1 MPKRRLIVLQ
11 NDQAWNDYLIEAF
24 NDTPS
29 TPEIVT
35 SAAAAPPLIRQ
46 GNPDVVFANPSLL
59 TAPLTAALRM
69 HRTSN
74 ADFRV
79 FRLGFSSAA
88 SASIYPFDDSFNEIP
103 PSLYDFQK
111 QLAHHLPLPDPI
123 RLLIVDDE
131 PGVGEIFQDYFD
143 HRTQPTFIVETAKNG
158 VEAEVKTQKQP
169 PHVLILDIKM
179 PERDGRELYRELRRR
194 ETAPPTIVFF
204 DLVSSDEVL
213 EIRKW
218 GSPAFVEKG
227 SRSSAMPEMAALIKK
242 LTYFG

>member
-1 MPKRRLIVLQ
+1 MPKRRVVVIQ
-11 NDQAWNDYLIEAF
+11 NNQAWSDYLIEAF

-35 SAAAAPPLIRQ
+35 GAAAALPVIRQ
-46 GNPDVVFANPSLL
+46 GNPDVVFINPSLL

-74 ADFRV
+74 ANFRV
-79 FRLGFSSAA
+79 FRLGFHPE
-88 SASIYPFDDSFNEIP
+88 SASLYPFDDSFSEIP

-131 PGVGEIFQDYFD
+131 PDIGEIFRDYFD

-158 VEAEVKTQKQP
+158 LEADEKIQKQP
-169 PHVLILDIKM
+169 PDVLILDIKM

-194 ETAPPTIVFF
+194 GTAPPTIIFF

-213 EIRKW
+213 EIRKC

-227 SRSSAMPEMAALIKK
+227 SRSSAMPEMSALVKK

>member
-11 NDQAWNDYLIEAF
+11 NDQAWSNYLIEAF

-35 SAAAAPPLIRQ
+35 SAAAALPVIRQ
-46 GNPDVVFANPSLL
+46 GKPDVVFANPSLL

-79 FRLGFSSAA
+79 FRLGFNPESAA
-88 SASIYPFDDSFNEIP
+88 LYPFDDSFNEIP
-103 PSLYDFQK
+103 PGLFDFQK

-131 PGVGEIFQDYFD
+131 PDIGEIFRDYFD
-143 HRTQPTFIVETAKNG
+143 HRTQPTFLVETAKNG
-158 VEAEVKTQKQP
+158 LEAEEKIQKQP
-169 PHVLILDIKM
+169 PDVLILDIKM
-179 PERDGRELYRELRRR
+179 PERDGRELYRELRRK
-194 ETAPPTIVFF
+194 ESAPPTIIFF

-227 SRSSAMPEMAALIKK
+227 SRSSAMPEMSALVKK
-242 LTYFG
+242 LAYFG